1 MGEIYLQGS
10 RTGKTQEVCLE
21 LGPFCSILE
30 FPLPTQP
37 PPPPPS
43 DGVIRGAY
51 TGAVHAYLTF
61 FIYIA
66 YFFRLEICHKPIVC
80 PNVAQK

>member
-30 FPLPTQP
+30 FFEFTRASALF
-37 PPPPPS
+37 S
-43 DGVIRGAY
+43 W
-51 TGAVHAYLTF
+51 
-61 FIYIA
+61 
-66 YFFRLEICHKPIVC
+66 K
-80 PNVAQK
+80 